1 MKKIKLFAISAL
13 AVTCLATSS
22 CTKDFEELNTNPNET
37 VVATPAS
44 LLAPALHDV
53 VTRNNN
59 RALRLTNELM
69 QVHATI
75 LNNDE
80 IHRYVIRP
88 GESDYMWNNW
98 YLQRTNFVNIYN
110 SALVTQNKSYM
121 AIGLILDVWVTSLIT
136 DMFGDVPYSEANKGR
151 DGILQPKFDKQEMI
165 YKDLFA
171 KLEEANALLASVE
184 AAELA
189 AGVLPPAMLPEDE
202 RSLDPLYNGNLNL
215 WRKFGNSLYL
225 RLLMRTSDRPEA
237 GASNK
242 IREIAETNPSF
253 YPIFSNNAES
263 AILRYTSTLPL
274 VSAFTNMREYDFN
287 GSHGLT
293 EFFVNNLNAMED
305 PRRTKWATKFGS
317 DYYGIPSGYAAG
329 NIPERQS
336 SYPKALMNEPLLGNI
351 INYAEVQFILS
362 EAALKGYVTADP
374 KSYYD
379 QGVTAAITM
388 WNLEVPAGH
397 LAKPAVAFDPAAG
410 FEAKMEQIML
420 QKYFTLFFTDFQQ
433 WYEFRRTGHPV
444 LPIGPGVQNNGQMP
458 SRFRY
463 PVVVQSLNGANYNAA
478 VAEMG
483 ADDINTKVWWDID

>member
-1 MKKIKLFAISAL
+1 MKKIKLFALSAL

-22 CTKDFEELNTNPNET
+22 CTKDFEELNTNPNASEA
-37 VVATPAS
+37 ATPAS

-59 RALRLTNELM
+59 RALRLNNELM
-69 QVHATI
+69 QVHATV

-80 IHRYVIRP
+80 IHRYVVRP

-98 YLQRTNFVNIYN
+98 YLQRTNFVDIYN
-110 SALVTQNKSYM
+110 SALLTQNKSYM

-151 DGILQPKFDKQEMI
+151 DGVLQPKFDKQEII

-171 KLEEANALLASVE
+171 KLEEANALLAAEIAAAE
-184 AAELA
+184 AA
-189 AGVLPPAMLPEDE
+189 GKFPTLPEAE
-202 RSLDPLYNGNLNL
+202 ASLDPLYNGNLPL

-225 RLLMRTSDRPEA
+225 RLLMRTSGRPEA
-237 GASNK
+237 GAAGK
-242 IREIAETNPSF
+242 IREMVETNPGF
-253 YPIFSNNAES
+253 YPIFSNNEES

-274 VSAFTNMREYDFN
+274 VSAFTNLRDYDFN

-293 EFFVNNLNAMED
+293 EFFIDNLNEMED
-305 PRRTKWATKFGS
+305 PRLTRWATLFGS
-317 DYYGIPSGYAAG
+317 VYSGIPSGYAAG

-336 SYPKALMNEPLLGNI
+336 TYQVALKNEPLLGNI

-362 EAALKGYVTADP
+362 EAALRGYITADP
-374 KSYYD
+374 KTYYD

-388 WNLEVPAGH
+388 WDLGVPAGY
-397 LAKPAVAFDPAAG
+397 LEKEAVAWNEAGG
-410 FEAKMEQIML
+410 FEDKLEQIML

-444 LPIGPGVQNNGQMP
+444 LPIGPGVQNNGLMP

-483 ADDINTKVWWDID
+483 GDDINTKVWWDID